1 MIKSDR
7 GMRQFVRLGWRPSLT
22 VTLSGGFLFSSCQS
36 VVWDATVQGTKDYVL
51 GLLDPSVVL
60 AGLLGED
67 EGLAAPA
74 G

>member
-1 MIKSDR
+1 MIRSDR
-7 GMRQFVRLGWRPSLT
+7 GMRRFARLGCRVSLT